1 LVSLLL
7 FVLLAEFRKLKGTGS
22 EAMRTEG
29 QEKVGLPLPLPP
41 PSIVQKDIR
50 HGKLP
55 PPSTEC
61 RQSSKSNLIMV

>member
-1 LVSLLL
+1 
-7 FVLLAEFRKLKGTGS
+7 
-22 EAMRTEG
+22 MRTEG